1 MASVS
6 LTGFEGRRIDVQTG
20 LFIHGEFSAAFGNAV
35 LEVEN
40 PTSGQILAAV
50 SACQREDVDRAV
62 ESAKTAFSS
71 WRKAAPRTRALLLNR
86 LADLVERSAP
96 DLASLQTLE
105 SGQLYRES
113 LGLHV
118 TQAVE
123 TLRYFA
129 GWADKLDGESIS
141 LPDGIA
147 YTRREP
153 IGVCAAIVP
162 WNTLMIAFWKLAPA
176 IAAGNVLILK
186 TPETTPLWGQ
196 KLAELVKESGFPP
209 GVINILCGYGNV
221 AGQAL
226 SEHMAV
232 KKIAFTGSPAVG
244 RRIMAIAAQT
254 NLKKISLE
262 LGGKSPSIVFDDA
275 DWENA
280 LFWTTLGIT
289 ASNGQVCV
297 AGSRIYVQDTIYE
310 RFLSDFSSRSKAVVA
325 GDPFSPQTTK
335 AAIASKA
342 QLDKMAEYVEKGKRS
357 GARLLHGGHT
367 IPGEGYL
374 IENTAFADVRQDA
387 DIMTNEVFGPLA
399 SIASFSTEEEAIDKA
414 NDSAYGLSA
423 AIFTRDLNKAFRVSE
438 ALESGQ
444 VTVNSWGDVSANAPF
459 GGMKESGFGKDMGKE
474 ALDDW
479 TITKTV
485 KWHIQ
490 PPSSQ

>member
-1 MASVS
+1 MGTVS
-6 LTGFEGRRIDVQTG
+6 LVGVEGRLIDVQAG
-20 LFIHGEFSAAFGNAV
+20 LFINGDFVPAFHDAT
-35 LEVEN
+35 LDVEN
-40 PTSGQILAAV
+40 PTSGQILATV
-50 SACQREDVDRAV
+50 SACQSEDVDRAV
-62 ESAKTAFSS
+62 KAAKEAYSS
-71 WRKAAPRTRALLLNR
+71 WRRVAPSKRGALLNR
-86 LADLVERSAP
+86 LADLVERNAP

-123 TLRYFA
+123 TLRYYA
-129 GWADKLDGESIS
+129 GWADKIDGSG
-141 LPDGIA
+141 LHLAGGMA

-196 KLAELVKESGFPP
+196 KLAEIVKESGFPP
-209 GVINILCGYGNV
+209 GVINILCGYGDV

-226 SEHMAV
+226 SEHMDV
-232 KKIAFTGSPAVG
+232 KKIAFTGSPPVG
-244 RRIMAIAAQT
+244 RRILATAART
-254 NLKKISLE
+254 NLKRVSLE
-262 LGGKSPSIVFDDA
+262 LGGKSPSIVFADA
-275 DWENA
+275 DWDNA

-297 AGSRIYVQDTIYE
+297 AGSRIYVEDTIYH
-310 RFLSDFSSRSKAVVA
+310 RFLAEFSSRSRNTVV
-325 GDPFSPQTTK
+325 GDPFSPETTK
-335 AAIASKA
+335 AAVASKA
-342 QLDKMAEYVEKGKRS
+342 QLDKIVAYVEQGKHS
-357 GARLLHGGHT
+357 GARLLHGGQRLV
-367 IPGEGYL
+367 GDGYL
-374 IENTAFADVRQDA
+374 VENTAFADVDQGA
-387 DIMTNEVFGPLA
+387 EIMREEIFGPLA
-399 SIASFSTEEEAIDKA
+399 CITSFRTEEEAVAKA

-423 AIFTRDLNKAFRVSE
+423 AVFTNDLNKAFRVSE

-459 GGMKESGFGKDMGKE
+459 GGTKESGFGRDMGKD

-479 TITKTV
+479 TTCKTV
-485 KWHIQ
+485 KWHIAPASTQ
-490 PPSSQ
+490 